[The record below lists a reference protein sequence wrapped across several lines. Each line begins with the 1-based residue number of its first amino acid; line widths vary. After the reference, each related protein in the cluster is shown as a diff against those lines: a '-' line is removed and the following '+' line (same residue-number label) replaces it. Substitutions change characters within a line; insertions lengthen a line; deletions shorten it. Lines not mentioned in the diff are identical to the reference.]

1 MRIIGNIKISRNFRS
16 IKHEVER
23 RVVTQLALAHETDQ
37 LSRDCTVRF
46 VADVNFEEKGESRLR
61 MRIRKKGKEEE
72 EDMRLQQGRDSERS
86 DRSQYAMRILDLFV
100 HKISRSFFVFGQI
113 FSDLSPFLEQGDLSE
128 PFSNTSPL
136 N

>member
-1 MRIIGNIKISRNFRS
+1 MRLISRS

-37 LSRDCTVRF
+37 LARNCTVRF

-72 EDMRLQQGRDSERS
+72 EEIRMQQGQQDDSES
-86 DRSQYAMRILDLFV
+86 SHHATP
-100 HKISRSFFVFGQI
+100 VFSSHEI
-113 FSDLSPFLEQGDLSE
+113 FNLRPNFW
-128 PFSNTSPL
+128 
-136 N
+136 